1 MSSFQGDF
9 IKKENKIIFKLKD
22 VDVSILNALR
32 RVVLSEIDN
41 VAFEYKPYNTGEKQ
55 KIKILENT
63 CPLHNEI
70 IQQRLSMLPL
80 NFKPNEILEFDEN
93 NYKFVLT
100 KKNTTNSLM
109 NVTTEDI
116 EIFDSNNKKY
126 DDKFTR
132 RIFPKNKYSGDYILI
147 TKLKPNLINTND
159 GDSINI
165 EMTATK
171 DKAQNYS
178 GFGYVSQCVYHNIVD
193 EKKAEK
199 ELKKRIEV
207 FKKDNNP
214 TKEELDS
221 FITDFNNL
229 DKARYFHKNQFD
241 EPNYFE
247 FSIESECY
255 TSPEYLFYKGITILD
270 TKLQNLITNI
280 TDDTFTFEKVKNS
293 DNMYDLTIEN
303 EKHTL
308 GNLIQAL
315 FYNIFIRNDEKKV
328 INYVGYRCPHP
339 LNNIMI
345 IKINFTNEETNENI
359 KKIFIDGLEEIQKQ
373 LNKLKKEWLK
383 FSGLTSKY
391 ANDVN

>member
-32 RVVLSEIDN
+32 RVVLAEIDN

-132 RIFPKNKYSGDYILI
+132 RIFPKNKYSGDHILI

-255 TSPEYLFYKGITILD
+255 TSPEYLFYKAITILD

-280 TDDTFTFEKVKNS
+280 TDDTFTFSKVKNS

>member
-9 IKKENKIIFKLKD
+9 IKKENKIIFKIKD
-22 VDVSILNALR
+22 IDVSILNSIR
-32 RVVLSEIDN
+32 RVILAEIDN
-41 VAFEYKPYNTGEKQ
+41 IAFEYKPYNTGEKQ

-126 DDKFTR
+126 DDKFIR

-159 GDSINI
+159 GDIINI

-178 GFGYVSQCVYHNIVD
+178 GFGYVSQCVYYNIVD

-199 ELKKRIEV
+199 ELTKRIEV

-214 TKEELDS
+214 TKDELDS

-229 DKARYFHKNQFD
+229 DKARYFYKNQFD

-247 FSIESECY
+247 FTIESECY
-255 TSPEYLFYKGITILD
+255 TSPEYLFYKAITILD
-270 TKLQNLITNI
+270 SKLQNLITNI
-280 TDDTFTFEKVKNS
+280 TDDTFSFEKVKNS
-293 DNMYDLTIEN
+293 NNMYDFTIEN

>member
-9 IKKENKIIFKLKD
+9 IKKENKIIFKIKD
-22 VDVSILNALR
+22 VDVSILNSIR
-32 RVVLSEIDN
+32 RVILAEIDN
-41 VAFEYKPYNTGEKQ
+41 IAFEYKPYNTGEKQ

-126 DDKFTR
+126 DDKFIR

-159 GDSINI
+159 GDIINI

-178 GFGYVSQCVYHNIVD
+178 GFGYVSQCVYYNIVD

-214 TKEELDS
+214 TKDELDS

-255 TSPEYLFYKGITILD
+255 TSPEYLFYKAITILD
-270 TKLQNLITNI
+270 SKLQNLITNI
-280 TDDTFTFEKVKNS
+280 TDDTFSFEKVKNS

>member
-32 RVVLSEIDN
+32 RVVLAEIDN

-255 TSPEYLFYKGITILD
+255 TSPEYLFYKAITILD

-280 TDDTFTFEKVKNS
+280 TDDTFSFEKVKNS

>member
-9 IKKENKIIFKLKD
+9 IKKENKIIFKIKD
-22 VDVSILNALR
+22 VDVSILNSIR
-32 RVVLSEIDN
+32 RVILAEIDN
-41 VAFEYKPYNTGEKQ
+41 IAFEYKPYNTGEKQ

-126 DDKFTR
+126 DDKFIR

-159 GDSINI
+159 GDIINI

-178 GFGYVSQCVYHNIVD
+178 GFGYVSQCVYYNIVD

-199 ELKKRIEV
+199 ELTKRIEV

-214 TKEELDS
+214 TKDELDS

-229 DKARYFHKNQFD
+229 DKARYFYKNQFD

-247 FSIESECY
+247 FTIESECY
-255 TSPEYLFYKGITILD
+255 TSPEYLFYKAITILD
-270 TKLQNLITNI
+270 SKLQNLITNI
-280 TDDTFTFEKVKNS
+280 TDDTFSFEKVKNS

>member
-32 RVVLSEIDN
+32 RVVLAEIDN

-255 TSPEYLFYKGITILD
+255 TSPEYLFYKAITVLD

-280 TDDTFTFEKVKNS
+280 TDDTFSFEKVKNS

>member
-9 IKKENKIIFKLKD
+9 IKKENKIIFKIKD
-22 VDVSILNALR
+22 IDVSILNALR
-32 RVVLSEIDN
+32 RVVLAEIDN

-126 DDKFTR
+126 DDKFIK

-159 GDSINI
+159 GDIINI
-165 EMTATK
+165 EMIATK
-171 DKAQNYS
+171 DNAQNYS
-178 GFGYVSQCVYHNIVD
+178 GFGYVSQCVYYNIVD

-207 FKKDNNP
+207 FKKNNNP
-214 TKEELDS
+214 TKDELDS

-255 TSPEYLFYKGITILD
+255 TSPEYLFYKAITILD
-270 TKLQNLITNI
+270 AKLQNLITNI
-280 TDDTFTFEKVKNS
+280 TDDTFSFEKVKNS

-339 LNNIMI
+339 LNNVMI

-359 KKIFIDGLEEIQKQ
+359 KKIFIDGLEEIQKK
-373 LNKLKKEWLK
+373 LNKFKKEWLK

>member
-32 RVVLSEIDN
+32 RVVLAEIDN

>member
-1 MSSFQGDF
+1 MVKI
-9 IKKENKIIFKLKD
+9 IKKTNLSQYKKKTPKETLKL
-22 VDVSILNALR
+22 
-32 RVVLSEIDN
+32 LSEVHGMN
-41 VAFEYKPYNTGEKQ
+41 YN
-55 KIKILENT
+55 ISV
-63 CPLHNEI
+63 PHNI
-70 IQQRLSMLPL
+70 FL
-80 NFKPNEILEFDEN
+80 NNQ
-93 NYKFVLT
+93 
-100 KKNTTNSLM
+100 
-109 NVTTEDI
+109 
-116 EIFDSNNKKY
+116 KY

-255 TSPEYLFYKGITILD
+255 TSPEYLFYKAITVLD

-280 TDDTFTFEKVKNS
+280 TDDTFSFEKVKNS

-383 FSGLTSKY
+383 LSGLTSKY

>member
-9 IKKENKIIFKLKD
+9 IKKENKIIFKIKD
-22 VDVSILNALR
+22 VDVSILNSIR
-32 RVVLSEIDN
+32 RVILAEIDN
-41 VAFEYKPYNTGEKQ
+41 IAFEYKPYNTGEKQ

-126 DDKFTR
+126 DDKFIR

-159 GDSINI
+159 GDIINI

-178 GFGYVSQCVYHNIVD
+178 GFGYVSQCVYYNIVD

-214 TKEELDS
+214 TKDELDS

-229 DKARYFHKNQFD
+229 DKARYFYKNQFD

-255 TSPEYLFYKGITILD
+255 TSPEYLFYKAITILD
-270 TKLQNLITNI
+270 SKLQNLITNI
-280 TDDTFTFEKVKNS
+280 TDDTFSFEKVKNS